1 MRYIADCRK
10 YPSEM
15 NCSLTITG
23 EREEVIRAAT
33 EHAIS
38 VHGHEDTPELREEVA
53 GFVEVEPARAP
64 A

>member
-38 VHGHEDTPELREEVA
+38 VHGHEDTPQLREEIA
-53 GFVEVEPARAP
+53 GFVEVEPAGAP

>member
-15 NCSLTITG
+15 NCSLAITG
-23 EREEVIRAAT
+23 ERDEVIRAAT

-38 VHGHEDTPELREEVA
+38 VHGHEDTRQLREEIA

>member
-38 VHGHEDTPELREEVA
+38 VHGHEDTPQLREEIA